1 MLELSHIELFAER
14 ARDHSNPIWSLE
26 GRREMVA
33 VAETA
38 SVSLASLCM
47 NETLVTPFDDP
58 ALAADLATRLP
69 QVMSDL
75 HVDMVV
81 LPCWRQ
87 AIWASSTGR
96 ARPGPSACLPTTS
109 MAAGPDSRLNS
120 VSPRPR
126 ACTWRSP
133 CPRWWGCVTTAG
145 RDALGFDAATELRML
160 GQRVSHIHAKDKN
173 AAGEN
178 VRFGTG
184 TVDFG
189 SVLTA
194 MAECMFEGLVTMEST
209 RGDDPIAT
217 AAEHRAFLLSIGGHE
232 H

>member
-1 MLELSHIELFAER
+1 MAESLHFLEVTVPPPA
-14 ARDHSNPIWSLE
+14 
-26 GRREMVA
+26 G
-33 VAETA
+33 
-38 SVSLASLCM
+38 LCYDVG
-47 NETLVTPFDDP
+47 N
-58 ALAADLATRLP
+58 
-69 QVMSDL
+69 
-75 HVDMVV
+75 
-81 LPCWRQ
+81 
-87 AIWASSTGR
+87 AIRT
-96 ARPGPSACLPTTS
+96 CI
-109 MAAGPDSRLNS
+109 
-120 VSPRPR
+120 
-126 ACTWRSP
+126 
-133 CPRWWGCVTTAG
+133 
-145 RDALGFDAATELRML
+145 DAATELRML